1 MTAITRT
8 EAITALN
15 LTMATAP
22 GLDGDTNSYFITSA
36 PGEDMQDGRTM
47 FMVGYAAEDPA
58 ESDFTGDQTVFARTE
73 DGTVVLDPCF

>member
-15 LTMATAP
+15 LTMATAA
-22 GLDGDTNSYFITSA
+22 GLEGDTNSYFITSA
-36 PGEDMQDGRTM
+36 PGEDLQDGRTAYR
-47 FMVGYAAEDPA
+47 VGYTAEDPE
-58 ESDFTGDQTVFARTE
+58 ESDFEGDETVFARTE